1 MAPMVQIL
9 KQFNDCPDS
18 EDSREDCLL
27 PSLKGISFMCGSLC
41 VEDRRRLAQIKGD
54 KALTLP
60 V

>member
-18 EDSREDCLL
+18 EDSRL
-27 PSLKGISFMCGSLC
+27 SSSKLKGDFLYVDPLC
-41 VEDRRRLAQIKGD
+41 RLAQIKGD